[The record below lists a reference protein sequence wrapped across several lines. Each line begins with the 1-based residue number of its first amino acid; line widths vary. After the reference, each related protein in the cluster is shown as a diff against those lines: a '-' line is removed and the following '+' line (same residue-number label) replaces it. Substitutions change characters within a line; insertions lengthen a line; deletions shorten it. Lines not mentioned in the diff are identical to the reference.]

1 VVCER
6 VPGAA
11 AMAGVRGLTASRQ
24 RELVCVLLAASCLP
38 PGAVGGSCAALNS
51 CSNRGVCDTVNS
63 KCICFNGFGSPTDVA
78 LYKAPDCSA
87 RTCPSDRAWVD
98 VPTGATS
105 AHALAECSNMG
116 LCDTVLGRCKCF
128 AGYEG
133 EACQRC
139 ESAAAPR
146 GAPRGAAAS
155 RRLTHPPAPP
165 PAQRRARARPAR
177 AAGTASA

>member
-1 VVCER
+1 MA
-6 VPGAA
+6 GAA
-11 AMAGVRGLTASRQ
+11 QRRGVAVFRATPSPLLSAAL
-24 RELVCVLLAASCLP
+24 LVCALPRALSDSCT
-38 PGAVGGSCAALNS
+38 ALNS

-63 KCICFNGFGSPTDVA
+63 KCICFNGFGSPSDIA

-87 RTCPSDRAWVD
+87 RTCPADTAWVD
-98 VPTGATS
+98 VPTGATT

-139 ESAAAPR
+139 ACRAPSARGRAPR
-146 GAPRGAAAS
+146 VVCRA
-155 RRLTHPPAPP
+155 RRP
-165 PAQRRARARPAR
+165 RRARRRHTLLPVV
-177 AAGTASA
+177 